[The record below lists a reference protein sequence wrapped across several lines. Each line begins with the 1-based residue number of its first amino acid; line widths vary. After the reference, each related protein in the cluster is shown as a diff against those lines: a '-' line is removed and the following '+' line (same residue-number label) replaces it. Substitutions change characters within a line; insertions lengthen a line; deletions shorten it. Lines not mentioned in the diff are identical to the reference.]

1 MKMTIEEK
9 GYWVA
14 LSMAP
19 GIGPRRFRKILDFF
33 GRAEEA
39 WRASPQA
46 LLKLLG
52 ASLATGFSD
61 FRRGVDPRTIIED
74 LEKKGIKF
82 FCACEAEYPRLL
94 SEIFDPPPVL
104 YYKGEFRAE
113 DALAI
118 AVIGS
123 RSASPGG
130 LMVAQELARGLAAT
144 GVTIIS
150 GLARGIDSAAHRGA
164 LLDTG
169 GRTIAVLGSG
179 LDRIYPP
186 ENDRLAI
193 EITERGALCTEY
205 PPGTEPL
212 ARNFPARNRIIS
224 GLALGVTVVEA
235 TADSGSLI
243 TVDFALEQG
252 REVFAVPGTINRKRS
267 QGTNRLIKEGAFLVD
282 SVEDILQVIALNR
295 LGRTRLTAEE
305 TATTREG
312 DSPVEK
318 RILSI
323 LTEEEYHIDMLVRLT
338 GYSPAEVG
346 AALVLMEMKGL
357 VFEIAPGIYRK
368 CK

>member
-1 MKMTIEEK
+1 MTIEEK

-19 GIGPRRFRKILDFF
+19 GIGPKRFQRILDFF

-39 WRASPQA
+39 WQASPQV
-46 LLKLLG
+46 LQKLLG
-52 ASLATGFSD
+52 GKLAVEFSD
-61 FRRGVDPRTIIED
+61 FRRQVEPRAILED
-74 LEKKGIKF
+74 LAKKRMKF
-82 FCACEAEYPRLL
+82 VCSCEAEYPRLL
-94 SEIFDPPPVL
+94 LQIYDPPPVL
-104 YYKGEFRAE
+104 YYKGEIKAE
-113 DALAI
+113 DGI
-118 AVIGS
+118 AVAIVGS

-130 LMVAQELARGLAAT
+130 LLVAEELARGLAAA
-144 GVTIIS
+144 GVTVIS

-164 LLDTG
+164 LSDPI

-186 ENDRLAI
+186 ENSRLAEKI
-193 EITERGALCTEY
+193 MERGALCTEY

-235 TADSGSLI
+235 AADSGSLI

-252 REVFAVPGTINRKRS
+252 REVFAVPGWINRKRS
-267 QGTNRLIKEGAFLVD
+267 KGTNRLIKEGAFLVE
-282 SVEDILQVIALNR
+282 SVEDILQVLALHR
-295 LGRTRLTAEE
+295 HQPAARE
-305 TATTREG
+305 TVTVQRGA
-312 DSPVEK
+312 SLVEK
-318 RILSI
+318 RILSA

-338 GYSPAEVG
+338 GYSPGEIS
-346 AALVLMEMKGL
+346 AALILMEMKGM
-357 VFEIAPGIYRK
+357 VSQIAPGIYRK

>member
-1 MKMTIEEK
+1 M
-9 GYWVA
+9 
-14 LSMAP
+14 
-19 GIGPRRFRKILDFF
+19 
-33 GRAEEA
+33 
-39 WRASPQA
+39 
-46 LLKLLG
+46 
-52 ASLATGFSD
+52 
-61 FRRGVDPRTIIED
+61 
-74 LEKKGIKF
+74 
-82 FCACEAEYPRLL
+82 
-94 SEIFDPPPVL
+94 
-104 YYKGEFRAE
+104 
-113 DALAI
+113 
-118 AVIGS
+118 
-123 RSASPGG
+123 
-130 LMVAQELARGLAAT
+130 
-144 GVTIIS
+144 
-150 GLARGIDSAAHRGA
+150 
-164 LLDTG
+164 
-169 GRTIAVLGSG
+169 
-179 LDRIYPP
+179 
-186 ENDRLAI
+186 
-193 EITERGALCTEY
+193 ERGALCTEY

-224 GLALGVTVVEA
+224 GLAVGVTVVEA